1 MGLTPS
7 ADLAGLPSPLLA
19 TARAHAATFRAGM
32 VAAGPAI
39 DDLRLLPVF
48 VCSPFVAEY
57 AEREPTAFSEMLLD
71 QTART
76 WTALGP
82 ALLTITDEAEAR
94 RLVRAIRNRELVRIA
109 WCDLTGSTDLD
120 QVLQAL
126 SALAD
131 ALVCAALNW
140 LSRDLERRY
149 GVPRDTAGQ
158 VVDLLV
164 LAMGKLG
171 GEELNFSSDI
181 DLIFLF
187 RAAGDTSGGAR
198 SFANQDYF
206 DRLGKRLIAFLNEV
220 TEDGFVYRV
229 DMRLRPFGESG
240 ALSLSFAA
248 LEHYYQVHGRDWERY
263 ALVKGRVINGK
274 EEDLKALE
282 AITRPFVY
290 RRYLDFGALTAVRD
304 MQALIQAEVA
314 KFGLEGD
321 LKLGPGGI
329 REVEFIGQMF
339 QLIRGGREPRLRHRS
354 IVPVLHACADLN
366 LLSPTD
372 SDALIAAYRFL
383 RVAEHRLQQVHDE
396 QTQLLPATA
405 LEQLR
410 LAFGMGCANWTEF
423 VAQLNAHRTRV
434 QAIFAAL
441 FAAFEGTSDGA
452 RHAVPQIGK
461 NASSAADDD
470 ILRREL
476 AALEEPRFVARL
488 STEARDRLERLLPL
502 LIAECKQRPHPAQI
516 LQRLSELIRA
526 IARRSV
532 YVALLSEH
540 PAALRRLIGLF
551 AASSWI
557 AREIIANPILL
568 DELLDGRNLFAPP
581 ARFDLVLQL
590 DAVVATTLDEGL
602 DQVMDGLR
610 LYKHQQVLRVA
621 ASDLMMNFPVAD
633 VSNHLTWI
641 AEILIDRARAL
652 AWRDLVAKHGR
663 PRYQLDGRTLA
674 AGFAII
680 AYGKLG
686 GLELGYASD
695 LDLVFIHDSHAEAQQ
710 TDGAK
715 PVANDLFF
723 TRLAQRIIH
732 LLATRTAAG
741 TAYELDVR
749 LRPSGA
755 AGLLVT
761 TIAAF
766 SQYQA
771 HAAWTWEHQ
780 ALVRA
785 RALTGQSEVAAQFE
799 SVRRHVLAQPRDA
812 VILRHD
818 IGAMRER
825 MRHELSNS
833 NAALFDLKHGPG
845 GITDIEFVV
854 QYAVLRWAGRYPI
867 LTGYTD
873 NLRLLDLIADLG
885 LISRADCDTLRAAY
899 FVYRAELHRCA
910 LQEVDGLVAAT
921 RYRDERAAVI
931 GVWTRVMQTVGE
943 GEKL

>member
-1 MGLTPS
+1 MGSTPN

-19 TARAHAATFRAGM
+19 AARAQMAGFRAG
-32 VAAGPAI
+32 AAGAGTTI
-39 DDLRLLPVF
+39 DDFHLLQVF

-57 AEREPTAFSEMLLD
+57 AGRESGAFSEMLLN
-71 QTART
+71 QAAPTAT
-76 WTALGP
+76 GFDA
-82 ALLTITDEAEAR
+82 ALLAITDEAEAR
-94 RLVRAIRNRELVRIA
+94 RLARAIRNREMVRIA
-109 WCDLTGSTDLD
+109 WRDLTGSADLD
-120 QVLQAL
+120 EVLRAL
-126 SALAD
+126 SGLAD

-140 LSRDLERRY
+140 LTRDLERRY
-149 GVPRDTAGQ
+149 GAPRDAAGQ
-158 VVDLLV
+158 VVNLLV

-187 RAAGDTSGGAR
+187 RAAGETTGGTRAL
-198 SFANQDYF
+198 ANQDYF
-206 DRLGKRLIAFLNEV
+206 DRLGKRLIAFLNDV
-220 TEDGFVYRV
+220 TADGFVYRV

-240 ALSLSFAA
+240 APSLSFAA

-263 ALVKGRVINGK
+263 ALVKGRVVNGSAA
-274 EEDLKALE
+274 DIKALE

-290 RRYLDFGALTAVRD
+290 RRYLDFGALAAVRD
-304 MQALIQAEVA
+304 MKALINAEVA
-314 KFGLEGD
+314 KFGLEND
-321 LKLGPGGI
+321 LKRGPGGI

-339 QLIRGGREPRLRHRS
+339 QLIRGGREPRLRQRS
-354 IVPVLHACADLN
+354 IVHILHTCADLN
-366 LLSPTD
+366 LLSPSD

-396 QTQLLPATA
+396 QTQLLPTTA
-405 LEQLR
+405 LEQSR
-410 LAFGMGCANWTEF
+410 LAFGMGCTNWTEF
-423 VAQLNAHRTRV
+423 ATQLNAHRSRV
-434 QAIFAAL
+434 QTTFAAL
-441 FAAFEGTSDGA
+441 FASLESAPDGA
-452 RHAVPQIGK
+452 RHQVKQI
-461 NASSAADDD
+461 AEMASAAANDGA
-470 ILRREL
+470 LRREL

-488 STEARDRLERLLPL
+488 SSEARDRLERLLPL
-502 LIAECKQRPHPAQI
+502 LIAECKQRPHPTLI
-516 LQRLSELIRA
+516 LRRLGELIRA

-532 YVALLSEH
+532 YLALLSEN
-540 PAALRRLIGLF
+540 PAALRRLVDLF

-557 AREIIANPILL
+557 AREIIATPILL
-568 DELLDGRNLFAPP
+568 DELLDGRNLFVPP
-581 ARFDLVLQL
+581 VRFELVRQL
-590 DAVVATTLDEGL
+590 DEVVAATIDEGL
-602 DQVMDGLR
+602 DQVMEGLR

-641 AEILIDRARAL
+641 AEVLIGRARAL

-663 PRYQLDGRTLA
+663 PRYRLNKRKLA

-686 GLELGYASD
+686 GLELGYGSD
-695 LDLVFIHDSHAEAQQ
+695 LDLVFIHDSCGEDQQ
-710 TDGAK
+710 TDGPK
-715 PVANDLFF
+715 PLANDLFF

-766 SQYQA
+766 SEYQA

-785 RALTGQSEVAAQFE
+785 RALAGQAEVSARFE
-799 SVRRHVLAQPRDA
+799 SVRRQVLGQPRDPA
-812 VILRHD
+812 ILRRD
-818 IGAMRER
+818 IGAMRQR

-833 NAALFDLKHGPG
+833 DAAVFDLKHGPG

-854 QYAVLRWAGRYPI
+854 QYAVLRWAGRYPV

-921 RYRDERAAVI
+921 RYLDERAAVV

-943 GEKL
+943 GEEL